1 MISTIL
7 SAVAR
12 AGEQMPVTRTVIQ
25 RELAAIG
32 VLRTGVEINKTTG
45 RVETRY
51 TVPVPDP
58 AGGDKQHRM
67 WDLDADKILFE
78 TGPIDTAAALRARRP
93 RHPGR
98 PGHHH
103 HGRSRRPT
111 DTTAHGRGHARTH
124 RHHRSPVR

>member
-1 MISTIL
+1 MHVEPSTMISTIL
-7 SAVAR
+7 TAVAR

-25 RELAAIG
+25 RELAAIS
-32 VLRTGVEINKTTG
+32 VLRTGTEINKTTG

-78 TGPIDTAAALRARRP
+78 TGPSTPPLPFGPGAPDT
-93 RHPGR
+93 
-98 PGHHH
+98 
-103 HGRSRRPT
+103 PT
-111 DTTAHGRGHARTH
+111 GPDTTASTG
-124 RHHRSPVR
+124 PVGPE